1 MATNEKRVL
10 SFEIDNDVKK
20 VTITGEDK
28 DQQVVM
34 RQELKEDDLDAVT
47 GGGIGPRPI
56 GLSWTNVYGGT
67 SYIDPTT
74 KEIISK
80 GAPSTTLEYGERG

>member
-1 MATNEKRVL
+1 MSTNEKRVVNI
-10 SFEIDNDVKK
+10 EIDDNVKR
-20 VTITGEDK
+20 VTIEGVDNN
-28 DQQVVM
+28 QQVVM

>member
-20 VTITGEDK
+20 VTVTGEDK

-34 RQELKEDDLDAVT
+34 RKELSGDELDSVV
-47 GGGIGPRPI
+47 GGMISPRPI
-56 GLSWTNVYGGT
+56 GLSWTDVSGGT

-74 KEIISK
+74 GEIRSK
-80 GAPSTTLEYGERG
+80 GGPSTKLEYGERG

>member
-1 MATNEKRVL
+1 MSTNEKRVVNI
-10 SFEIDNDVKK
+10 EIDDNVKR
-20 VTITGEDK
+20 VTIEGVDNN
-28 DQQVVM
+28 QQVVM
-34 RQELKEDDLDAVT
+34 RQELNEDDLDTVT

>member
-20 VTITGEDK
+20 VTVTGEDK

-34 RQELKEDDLDAVT
+34 RKELSGDDLDSVV
-47 GGGIGPRPI
+47 GGMISPHPI
-56 GLSWTNVYGGT
+56 GLSWTDVSGGT

-74 KEIISK
+74 NEICSK
-80 GAPSTTLEYGERG
+80 GGPSTTLEYGERG